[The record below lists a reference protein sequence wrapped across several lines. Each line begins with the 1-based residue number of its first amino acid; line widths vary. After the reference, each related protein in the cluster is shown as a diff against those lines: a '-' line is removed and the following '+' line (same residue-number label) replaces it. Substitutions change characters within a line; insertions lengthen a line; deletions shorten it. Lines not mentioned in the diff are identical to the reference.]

1 MLEAIGLQR
10 IFQTK
15 AERVFALREFTYAF
29 PEKGL
34 VFILGKSG
42 CGKTTLLNLLGGLD
56 VPTAGQ
62 LLYNGE
68 DVAAFSAHRR
78 EEYRAAHVGIVLQQ
92 NNLFSDLTVRENIL
106 FCAGAGADSEPVAR
120 QLGIEELLDRRINEL
135 SGGQAQR
142 VTIARALL
150 QDADMLLCDEPTG
163 NLDAATG
170 EEIFR
175 LLKELSADRLVVVV
189 THDSQSAKTYGDAVV
204 RMRAGKI
211 EQTMQAGGSG
221 GEACAEDEP

>member
-62 LLYNGE
+62 FLYNGE
-68 DVAAFSAHRR
+68 DVAAFSARRR

-106 FCAGAGADSEPVAR
+106 FCAGEGADPEPVAR